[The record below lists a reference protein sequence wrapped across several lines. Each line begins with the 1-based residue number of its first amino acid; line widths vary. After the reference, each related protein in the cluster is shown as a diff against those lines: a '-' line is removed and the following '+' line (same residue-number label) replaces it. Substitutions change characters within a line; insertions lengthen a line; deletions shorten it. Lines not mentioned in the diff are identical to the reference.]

1 MVNRFWFLLMAA
13 GIVFAAISGDM
24 QSLNTA
30 LYQSA
35 DAVPQL
41 ILGLCGMI
49 CLWTGLLKIAERSG
63 LVEGLGKLLTPF
75 VRRLFPEIPDK
86 DPAFFAILMNFSAN
100 LLGIGNAD
108 TPFGIKAME
117 RLQELNPD
125 KKQATSSMITFLVL
139 NTSCM
144 TLMPTTVMAL
154 RSSAGSADPA
164 AIVLPTVIASGIG
177 MCCGLLLDALLRRI
191 YGRRAL

>member
-100 LLGIGNAD
+100 LLGIGNAA

>member
-1 MVNRFWFLLMAA
+1 MAA

-100 LLGIGNAD
+100 LLGIGNAA